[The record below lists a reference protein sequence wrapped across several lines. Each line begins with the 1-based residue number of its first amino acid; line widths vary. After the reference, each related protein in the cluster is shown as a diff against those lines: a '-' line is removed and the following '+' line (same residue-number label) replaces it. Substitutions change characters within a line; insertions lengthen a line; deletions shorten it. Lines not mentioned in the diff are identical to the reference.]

1 MLYQLTVFLTL
12 EMMAANC
19 ISYLRNDGSD
29 DDDDF
34 QEPLLGFAAI
44 NN

>member
-1 MLYQLTVFLTL
+1 
-12 EMMAANC
+12 MAVASYSNFI
-19 ISYLRNDGSD
+19 ISFTFRNDGS

-34 QEPLLGFAAI
+34 QEPLLGFAAV